1 MPVRS
6 AVPWNVCTPSPAP
19 EEAVVAVVALD
30 EPAVVV
36 DDELL
41 ELQAANP
48 KATSTNNMPATRRT
62 SHHG

>member
-1 MPVRS
+1 
-6 AVPWNVCTPSPAP
+6 
-19 EEAVVAVVALD
+19 VVALD

-48 KATSTNNMPATRRT
+48 KATSTNNMPARVVRRITVDLPGRWGTTRAGAAPTRDLRT
-62 SHHG
+62 P